1 MQRDHRGSRNSLP
14 LPTPDNA
21 LSIAAT
27 DQTNPHSPENEPCLL
42 TDMGN
47 ARRFALQH
55 QHAIRYVQAWGW
67 VAWDGRR
74 WQQDATGQAMRLAR
88 RTVHGL
94 FREAQARSQSV
105 AGLMERAEQ
114 AAVCENPAGVEAAQ
128 AAVAAAQRDARLH
141 LDWALK
147 SQSRPRLESL
157 LALARSEP
165 ELAAGTE
172 EFDRS
177 PWLLNVLNGTLDLRT
192 GELRPHDPAHML
204 TRLAPAHYRP
214 NAPCPTW
221 LAFLERVQ
229 PDPGV
234 RAFLQ
239 RSIGYSLTGLVSE
252 QVFWFLYGTGA
263 NGKSVFAGTICA
275 LLGDYGMKVRAE
287 TLMRKNGDSI
297 PEEIAAMAGRRLALA
312 SELGEGQ
319 QLNESLIKDLTGGD
333 RMRARY
339 LHRNSFEYEPQ
350 AKIWMFGNHKPLVTG
365 ADLGIWRRPRLVPFA
380 VSIPEDERDPD
391 LFARLQGELDGVLAW
406 AVEGCRQWQAEGLN
420 TPPAIHQATADFR
433 SESDLIGRFLAEC
446 TAPGEEMVGAHT
458 LYLVYRAWSENEG
471 HKPMSNTALGRRLS
485 ERGLCRLR
493 TACGNHYSGLRL
505 TQTVASLY

>member
-1 MQRDHRGSRNSLP
+1 MKPKRLTQHLHSSLSPAGGNNSNNSNNSNNDTRVL
-14 LPTPDNA
+14 
-21 LSIAAT
+21 
-27 DQTNPHSPENEPCLL
+27 Q

-55 QHAIRYVQAWGW
+55 QHAIRYVAAWGW

-74 WQQDATGQAMRLAR
+74 WQQDATGAAMRLAR
-88 RTVHGL
+88 ETVHQL
-94 FREAQARSQSV
+94 FREAQASNGT
-105 AGLMERAEQ
+105 ATALMRRAEE
-114 AAVCENPAGVEAAQ
+114 AAAAHDGWGAEAAQ
-128 AAVAAAQRDARLH
+128 RAAADAQRTARRGM
-141 LDWALK
+141 DWAIK

-165 ELAAGTE
+165 ELAAQPDD
-172 EFDRS
+172 FDRS
-177 PWLLNVLNGTLDLRT
+177 PWLLNVLNGTLDLRSR
-192 GELRPHDPAHML
+192 ELRPHDPAGMI
-204 TRLAPAHYRP
+204 TRLAPANYDP
-214 NAPCPTW
+214 AATCPTW

-229 PDPGV
+229 PDSAV

-263 NGKSVFAGTICA
+263 NGKSVFAGVLCA

-287 TLMRKNGDSI
+287 TLMRRMNDSI
-297 PEEIAAMAGRRLALA
+297 PEEIAAMAGRRFALA

-339 LHRNSFEYEPQ
+339 LHHNSFEYEPQ

-365 ADLGIWRRPRLVPFA
+365 SDLGIWRRPRLVPFA
-380 VSIPEDERDPD
+380 VSIPAVERDAALLD
-391 LFARLQGELDGVLAW
+391 KLLAELDGILVW

-420 TPPAIHQATADFR
+420 TPAAVNVATAEFR

-446 TAPGEEMVGAHT
+446 TAADDGMISAHA

-471 HKPMSNTALGRRLS
+471 HKPMSNTALGRKLS
-485 ERGLCRLR
+485 ERGLHKVR
-493 TACGNHYSGLRL
+493 TAAGNHYTGLRM
-505 TQTVASLY
+505 TQTIADLY